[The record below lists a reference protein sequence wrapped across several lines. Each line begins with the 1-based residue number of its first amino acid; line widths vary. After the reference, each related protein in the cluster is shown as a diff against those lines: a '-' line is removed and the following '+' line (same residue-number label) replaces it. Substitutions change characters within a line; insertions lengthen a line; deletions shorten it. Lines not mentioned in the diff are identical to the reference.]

1 MRCTMFWHGGSS
13 YAMFDT
19 NEAGDAV
26 VCNSIAEAKDRFAG
40 YVGDS
45 YTPCVSDCPPDEGG
59 PEAWLFFGKDH
70 PVLGGD
76 YPDRILKFG
85 PRGGVIMENA

>member
-1 MRCTMFWHGGSS
+1 MKVTMFWHGGSS
-13 YAMFDT
+13 YSGFDVH
-19 NEAGDAV
+19 NEDDASV
-26 VCNSIAEAKDRFAG
+26 FPSIKAAIDKFAG
-40 YVGDS
+40 CVGDP
-45 YTPCVSDCPPDEGG
+45 YTPGVSDCAPEDGG

-70 PVLGGD
+70 PVIGQE